1 MLMKCPVLGLAPVKG
16 METRAL
22 FTVEALDA
30 HPEGRSVGD
39 PGSGP
44 SSLISDLRKVVSESL
59 CGGLPCEVAP
69 PWVSLA
75 LPLDATAWS
84 KGDSLPLSL
93 VALCLAGMFL
103 LSSLQF
109 LSFFKKLF

>member
-16 METRAL
+16 METCLHRETRAL

-30 HPEGRSVGD
+30 HPEGWSVGD

-75 LPLDATAWS
+75 LCLSMPLLGARVTAC
-84 KGDSLPLSL
+84 P
-93 VALCLAGMFL
+93 
-103 LSSLQF
+103 
-109 LSFFKKLF
+109 

>member
-1 MLMKCPVLGLAPVKG
+1 MKCPVLGLAPVKG

-69 PWVSLA
+69 PLGLISSA
-75 LPLDATAWS
+75 FSMPLLGARVTAC
-84 KGDSLPLSL
+84 P
-93 VALCLAGMFL
+93 
-103 LSSLQF
+103 
-109 LSFFKKLF
+109 